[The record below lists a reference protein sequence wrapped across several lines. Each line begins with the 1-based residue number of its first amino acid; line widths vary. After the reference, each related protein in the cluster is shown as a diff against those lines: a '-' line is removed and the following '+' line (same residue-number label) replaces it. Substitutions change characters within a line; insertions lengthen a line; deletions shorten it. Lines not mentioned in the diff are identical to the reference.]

1 MNLVLLPKETYYMS
15 KRDLLQSGPLSVYMH
30 AGRQLDA
37 YEEEDTCMAYEEED
51 TCMANEEEDTCMAH
65 GCRHRNR
72 ERAICG
78 LQQVGHPLAMRR
90 SQKRPT
96 IAKRDL
102 L

>member
-1 MNLVLLPKETYYMS
+1 
-15 KRDLLQSGPLSVYMH
+15 
-30 AGRQLDA
+30 
-37 YEEEDTCMAYEEED
+37 
-51 TCMANEEEDTCMAH
+51 MANEEEDTCMAH